1 MNSLSHRLASSERR
15 PWPARPVGVALVITD
30 LDVGGAERALTA
42 LATRLDPSRWRV
54 GVFGLSGPGELAEV
68 IRGAGLPCEC
78 LGVSRHD
85 PARAVARLASSLRRF
100 RPELIQSFLFHANIA
115 ARLAAPWAGRP
126 RPWVL
131 GGVRV
136 AERQRRW
143 HLLLDRWTS
152 RLVAGEVCVSRGV
165 LAFSRD
171 VGGLDPARLT
181 VIPNGIDP
189 APIDAA
195 EPVPR
200 ATIGVP
206 DDAHLALCVGRL
218 DPQKGLRDL
227 LDAAGRVIA
236 RRPGWHLVL
245 AGDGPERDR
254 LIGTIEA
261 RADLRDH
268 VRWLGRRD
276 DVPGLLKSADVL
288 VQASHWEG
296 MPNTVLEAMAA
307 RRAVVGT
314 AVEGTEDLVIP
325 GETGWLVP
333 PRDPAA
339 LAQALAAAA
348 EDPDRCRRYGEA
360 GRLRVEREFS
370 LAAVVAAYERLWAGV
385 LGLRPPDAVV
395 SGRWSVVS
403 GDRERSS
410 LAAGPAPSLPPD
422 DPPAASPADY

>member
-1 MNSLSHRLASSERR
+1 MTGRSKRADEGTGGGS
-15 PWPARPVGVALVITD
+15 PATDNGLRTTDNPIKVALVITD

-42 LATRLDPSRWRV
+42 LATRLDRSRWRV
-54 GVFGLSGPGELAEV
+54 GVFCLSGPGALAEV

-78 LGVSRHD
+78 LDVGRRNPV
-85 PARAVARLASSLRRF
+85 RAVVRLASSLRRF
-100 RPELIQSFLFHANIA
+100 GPELIQSFLFHANLA
-115 ARLAAPWAGRP
+115 ARLAAPWVGRP
-126 RPWVL
+126 KPPVL
-131 GGVRV
+131 GGIRV
-136 AERQRRW
+136 AERRRRW

-195 EPVPR
+195 DPVPR
-200 ATIGVP
+200 ATIGIP
-206 DDAHLALCVGRL
+206 EDAHLALFVGRL
-218 DPQKGLRDL
+218 DPQKGVDDL
-227 LDAAGRVIA
+227 LDAAERVMA
-236 RRPGWHLVL
+236 HRPDWHLAL
-245 AGDGPERDR
+245 AGDGPERER
-254 LIGTIEA
+254 LLGRIAAHAT
-261 RADLRDH
+261 LRDR

-296 MPNTVLEAMAA
+296 MPNAVLEAMAA

-314 AVEGTEDLVIP
+314 AVEGTEDLVVP

-333 PRDPAA
+333 PRDSAA
-339 LAQALAAAA
+339 LEHALGEAA
-348 EDPDRCRRYGEA
+348 EDPDRCCRYGEA

-370 LAAVVAAYERLWAGV
+370 LDAVVAAYERLWAGV
-385 LGLRPPDAVV
+385 LELR
-395 SGRWSVVS
+395 
-403 GDRERSS
+403 
-410 LAAGPAPSLPPD
+410 L
-422 DPPAASPADY
+422 